1 MSPSL
6 NLCILFQRLKNR
18 HLQGQDNPAPAFLY
32 RELSMQQLN
41 LLLTSLPDGI
51 LLGFVYGLAAMG
63 LTLIWGVMNVI
74 NLSHGPIIALGMFST
89 FFIYTRLG
97 VNPYVGVIPIAILG
111 LLVGILIYTVAVHRV
126 INAPHL
132 SSLLATFSVNMIII
146 GLGTAALTTSPYNV
160 DFSAGSVK
168 LGSTNLLGSRLIAAL
183 VTMLFTSGLYLFLY
197 RTRPGKYIRAVAN
210 NRSAAEL
217 MGIPSTRILALS
229 FGLGTMLAAVSGAL
243 IATFFPFSILSGSG
257 YEIKSFVIGVLG
269 GLGNPIGALFG
280 GLILGILE
288 SAIPAFMESSWVPV
302 IEFGLFV
309 VILLVRP
316 SGLFGAKK

>member
-1 MSPSL
+1 
-6 NLCILFQRLKNR
+6 
-18 HLQGQDNPAPAFLY
+18 
-32 RELSMQQLN
+32 MQQIN

-51 LLGFVYGLAAMG
+51 LLGFVYGVAAMG

-74 NLSHGPIIALGMFST
+74 NLSHGPIIALGMFGT
-89 FFIYTRLG
+89 FFIFIQMG
-97 VNPYVGVIPIAILG
+97 INPYLGLIVIAALG
-111 LLVGILIYTVAVHRV
+111 LLLGILIYFVAVHRV
-126 INAPHL
+126 IDAPHL

-146 GLGTAALTTSPYNV
+146 GIGTAILTTSPYNV
-160 DFSAGSVK
+160 DFSMGSFK
-168 LGSTNLLGSRLIAAL
+168 LGTTTVLGTRLIAAL
-183 VTMLFTSGLYLFLY
+183 IAILVTGGLYLFLY

-243 IATFFPFSILSGSG
+243 IATFFPFSILSGGG
-257 YEIKSFVIGVLG
+257 YELKSFVIGVLG
-269 GLGNPIGALFG
+269 GLGNPIGALMG

-288 SAIPAFMESSWVPV
+288 GIIPAFMNTSWVPV

-316 SGLFGAKK
+316 NGLFGAKQ

>member
-1 MSPSL
+1 MDQ
-6 NLCILFQRLKNR
+6 I
-18 HLQGQDNPAPAFLY
+18 
-32 RELSMQQLN
+32 N
-41 LLLTSLPDGI
+41 LLLSSLPDGI

-74 NLSHGPIIALGMFST
+74 NLAHGPIIALGMFGT
-89 FFIYTRLG
+89 FFMYSRLG
-97 VNPYVGVIPIAILG
+97 INPYVGLVPVAIVG
-111 LLVGILIYTVAVHRV
+111 LLFGVLIYAVAVHRV

-160 DFSAGSVK
+160 DFTAGSISI
-168 LGSTNLLGSRLIAAL
+168 GSTTLLGTRLIAAL
-183 VTMLFTSGLYLFLY
+183 ITLIFTGGLYLFLY
-197 RTRPGKYIRAVAN
+197 RTRPGKFIRAVAN
-210 NRSAAEL
+210 NRAAAEL

-243 IATFFPFSILSGSG
+243 IATFFPFSILAGSG
-257 YEIKSFVIGVLG
+257 YELKSFVIGVMG
-269 GLGNPIGALFG
+269 GLGNPIGALLG

-288 SAIPAFMESSWVPV
+288 GIIPAFLETSWVPV

-316 SGLFGAKK
+316 GGLIGAKK

>member
-1 MSPSL
+1 
-6 NLCILFQRLKNR
+6 
-18 HLQGQDNPAPAFLY
+18 
-32 RELSMQQLN
+32 MQQIN

-74 NLSHGPIIALGMFST
+74 NLSHGPIIALGMFGT
-89 FFIYTRLG
+89 FFFFIRMDINPYLGLVPIAALGLILG
-97 VNPYVGVIPIAILG
+97 V
-111 LLVGILIYTVAVHRV
+111 LIYIFAVHRV

-160 DFSAGSVK
+160 DFNLGSFD
-168 LGSTNLLGSRLIAAL
+168 LGSTTILGTRLVAAAIAL
-183 VTMLFTSGLYLFLY
+183 LFTGGLYLFLY
-197 RTRPGKYIRAVAN
+197 RTRPGVFIRAVTD
-210 NRSAAEL
+210 NRGAAEL
-217 MGIPSTRILALS
+217 MGVPSTRILALS

-243 IATFFPFSILSGSG
+243 IATFFPFSILSGTG
-257 YEIKSFVIGVLG
+257 YELKSFVIGVLG

-280 GLILGILE
+280 GLILGMLE
-288 SAIPAFMESSWVPV
+288 GIVPAFLETSWVPV

-309 VILLVRP
+309 AILLVRP
-316 SGLFGAKK
+316 RGLFGAKA